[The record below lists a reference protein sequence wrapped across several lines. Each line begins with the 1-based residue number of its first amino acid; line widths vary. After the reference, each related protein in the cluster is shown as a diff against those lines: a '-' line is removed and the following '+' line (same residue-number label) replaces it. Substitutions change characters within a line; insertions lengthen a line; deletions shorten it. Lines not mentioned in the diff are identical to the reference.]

1 MFSIYYN
8 LRLFGT
14 HILLVSMSRWL
25 RHLPDTFPF
34 KEDDNLIA
42 VGVAGA
48 LGGGGGGDRARAVS
62 IY

>member
-14 HILLVSMSRWL
+14 HILLVSMSKWL
-25 RHLPDTFPF
+25 KHLPDTFRF
-34 KEDDNLIA
+34 KDDNLIA
-42 VGVAGA
+42 VGVAVA